1 MASRLHVI
9 TQYGFSDQVQK
20 QLLNEHWQN
29 KANRMPS
36 ASANR
41 QQIGSR
47 LQTLRTAF
55 LLLKLA
61 SLLNAVKHK
70 DAEHFISVIFS
81 LVGPLARDLAKK
93 NAGAD
98 AARDEAAALAEAVQ
112 EHQLSL
118 FLIQLLLPL
127 IKQHMKA
134 SDGVAPV
141 LFSLV
146 EALLDTEP
154 EDTLSA
160 LSQKFITSGDTHH
173 PLRRM
178 SSA

>member
-1 MASRLHVI
+1 MSTGRTKQRL
-9 TQYGFSDQVQK
+9 
-20 QLLNEHWQN
+20 
-29 KANRMPS
+29 PS
-36 ASANR
+36 AAAKW

-81 LVGPLARDLAKK
+81 LVGPLAQDLAKK
-93 NAGAD
+93 EVNAAD
-98 AARDEAAALAEAVQ
+98 ARDEAATLAEAVQ
-112 EHQLSL
+112 GHELSL

-127 IKQHMKA
+127 INQHMKV
-134 SDGVAPV
+134 SDSVAPV
-141 LFSLV
+141 LISQV
-146 EALLDTEP
+146 GTLLDTEL

-160 LSQKFITSGDTHH
+160 LSSKFITSGHILH
-173 PLRRM
+173 PVRCM
-178 SSA
+178 CSAWVCLDLL